1 MPEQLTFDLPVRCV
15 LGREDFFVS
24 AANGAAVATIAKW
37 PDWPEGKMVLCGPK
51 GAGKTHLV
59 HVWAAQASAQI
70 VAAKDLHSDNV
81 ADLVAISSRVA
92 VEDVDQIAGQQA
104 PEKALFHLHNLA
116 LADGGR
122 ILLTGQTPPANW
134 PLLLAD
140 LKSRLLGA
148 GLTQLSAPDDS
159 LIAAVLVKL
168 FGDRQLEVSP
178 DVIRYLVRHME
189 RSFDA
194 AGAVVAALDAL
205 ALSEG
210 RAISRNLAARV
221 LDKNPQGGP

>member
-1 MPEQLTFDLPVRCV
+1 MAEQLTFDLPVRCA

-24 AANGAAVATIAKW
+24 GANRAAVATISSW
-37 PDWPEGKMVLCGPK
+37 QDWPEGKLVLSGPK

-59 HVWAAQASAQI
+59 HVWAAQANAQV
-70 VAAKDLHSDNV
+70 VAAKDLHSDVV
-81 ADLVAISSRVA
+81 ADLVAISPRIA
-92 VEDVDQIAGQQA
+92 VEDADQIAGQQA
-104 PEKALFHLHNLA
+104 HEKALFHLHNLA
-116 LADGGR
+116 LAEGGR
-122 ILLTGQTPPANW
+122 VLLTGQTPPATW
-134 PLLLAD
+134 PLDLAD

-148 GLTQLSAPDDS
+148 GLAQLSAPDDP

-168 FGDRQLEVSP
+168 FSDRQLEVSP

-221 LDKNPQGGP
+221 LDNFSQVGP